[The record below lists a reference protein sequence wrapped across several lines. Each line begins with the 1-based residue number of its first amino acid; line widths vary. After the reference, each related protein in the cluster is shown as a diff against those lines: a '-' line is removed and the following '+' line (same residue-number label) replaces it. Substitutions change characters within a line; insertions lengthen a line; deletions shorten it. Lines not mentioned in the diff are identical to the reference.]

1 MSLEALYVVQF
12 GDVTATGLRNGGVVI
27 LDSGRMLGGDSGY
40 YYVGKYAIDGA
51 AITAEIDVVKHDPL
65 WINAFGD
72 SARELKIRLTGAVTG
87 KTIAGYI
94 ERVDKPEIRLPV
106 KLTWTAPLP

>member
-1 MSLEALYVVQF
+1 MSIEALYVVQF
-12 GDVTATGLRNGGVVI
+12 GDVSAAGLRNGGVVV

-40 YYVGKYAIDGA
+40 YYVGKYVVDGA
-51 AITAEIDVVKHDPL
+51 AITADVTVTKHDPL

-72 SARELKIRLTGAVTG
+72 TAQELKIKLTGAVIG
-87 KTIAGYI
+87 KTIEGYV
-94 ERVDKPEIRLPV
+94 ERVDKPAIKLPV